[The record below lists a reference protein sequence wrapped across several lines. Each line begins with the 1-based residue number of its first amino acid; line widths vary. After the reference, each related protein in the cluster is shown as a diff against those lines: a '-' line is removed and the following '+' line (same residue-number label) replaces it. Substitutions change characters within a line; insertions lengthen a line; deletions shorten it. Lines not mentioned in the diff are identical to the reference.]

1 MKKLILLFV
10 QLGIVG
16 RLEAKDCFFEQKKMG
31 REDFFLEARFYPR
44 ADSLK
49 SVIILPPTGGT
60 NLIDRSYARL
70 LCAEGYNVYIL
81 DKWTGYDEYA
91 LDLDIH
97 RRYYARTQ
105 RAVETIVGEI
115 PATHSIG
122 ILGTSVGA
130 LHAAIAAGKIERIG
144 HALFIT
150 GGTDI
155 TGLIVD
161 SDQAVMKDAR
171 EKRNKM
177 FGFRTRDDYYNELRK
192 HIELDPLFYEE
203 ELRKKKISMVVADND
218 TTVPGI
224 YQRLL
229 QKITGSKRVLEM
241 NDNHFW
247 AIMKT
252 WLFHKDFVVK
262 SFQ

>member
-1 MKKLILLFV
+1 MKGLLLILV

-16 RLEAKDCFFEQKKMG
+16 RLEARDCFFEQKKLG
-31 REDFFLEARFYPR
+31 KEDFFLEARFYPR
-44 ADSLK
+44 TDSLK
-49 SVIILPPTGGT
+49 SIIILPPTGGT

-105 RAVETIVGEI
+105 RAVETIVAEI
-115 PATHSIG
+115 PEAHSIG

-130 LHAAIAAGKIERIG
+130 LHAAIAAGKITRIS

-150 GGTDI
+150 GGADI

-161 SDQAVMKDAR
+161 SDQSVMRVAR
-171 EKRNKM
+171 EKRNRM
-177 FGFRTRDDYYNELRK
+177 FGFKTRDDYYNELKK
-192 HIELDPLFYEE
+192 HIELDPLFYES
-203 ELRKKKISMVVADND
+203 ELKKKKISLVVSDSD
-218 TTVPGI
+218 TTVPGP

-229 QKITGSKRVLEM
+229 QKISGSTRVLEST
-241 NDNHFW
+241 DNHFW
-247 AIMKT
+247 AIVKT
-252 WLFHKDFVVK
+252 WLFHKDFVIK